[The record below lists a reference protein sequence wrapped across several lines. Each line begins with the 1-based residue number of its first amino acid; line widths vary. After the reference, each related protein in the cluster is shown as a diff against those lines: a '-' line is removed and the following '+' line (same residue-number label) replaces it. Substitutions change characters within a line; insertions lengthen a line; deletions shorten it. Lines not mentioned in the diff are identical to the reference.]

1 MKKSVFIFSLVL
13 TAALLSSCGAQSP
26 PRSAS
31 AAVTEDQIAVEVTKK
46 LSQYYAGLSPG
57 LWDDITFVSYACLSG
72 DGPSKTM
79 PDGTEV
85 VQYAIIPFAM
95 TEEEQLTKFHLYYL
109 TKWDGDDCHCSPVKR
124 VILNGEETIDDDALA
139 ALYDKYFETGF
150 IKEELSFQK
159 DIIAEKAGVPVY
171 ASSDFPEAS
180 APDEPEAESKSGNEK
195 LMEAWENRNADS
207 EPEEQ
212 PQASSAPASSSNPT
226 LGEQNALRSARDYV
240 DMAGFSYTGL
250 IGQLEYEGYSHEES
264 VYGADNCGADWN
276 TEAAESAK
284 DYMDMTAFSRQG
296 LIDQLLYEG
305 YTQEQAEYGA
315 ASVGY

>member
-109 TKWDGDDCHCSPVKR
+109 TKWNGDDCHCSPVKR

-207 EPEEQ
+207 EPAEQ
-212 PQASSAPASSSNPT
+212 TQTGSAPT
-226 LGEQNALRSARDYV
+226 LGQQNALRKAQDYI
-240 DMAGFSYTGL
+240 DAMDFSYTGL
-250 IGQLEYEGYSHEES
+250 IKQLEYEGYSHNEA
-264 VYGADNCGADWN
+264 VYGADNCNADWKE
-276 TEAAESAK
+276 EAAGKAK
-284 DYMDMTAFSRQG
+284 DYMDTMAFSRQG

-315 ASVGY
+315 FSVGY

>member
-109 TKWDGDDCHCSPVKR
+109 TKWNGDDCHCSPVKR

-159 DIIAEKAGVPVY
+159 DIIAEKAGVPAY
-171 ASSDFPEAS
+171 TDSDFPETS

-195 LMEAWENRNADS
+195 LMEAWENRNTGSGPA
-207 EPEEQ
+207 EQ
-212 PQASSAPASSSNPT
+212 TQTSSAPT
-226 LGEQNALRSARDYV
+226 LGQQNALRKARDYI
-240 DMAGFSYTGL
+240 DAMDFSYTGL
-250 IGQLEYEGYSHEES
+250 IKQLEYEGYSHNEA
-264 VYGADNCGADWN
+264 VYGADNCNADWKA
-276 TEAAESAK
+276 EAAGKAK
-284 DYMDMTAFSRQG
+284 DYMDTMAFSRQG

-315 ASVGY
+315 FSVGY